1 MEKQLTDKINQV
13 KEKKRKI
20 KADKNQLL
28 DFVEESVQKQQA
40 EEAIKVKLQAQ
51 VRENEVVIKVHR
63 EEREVLIKD
72 KENLEDLIK
81 QTQQNAR

>member
-1 MEKQLTDKINQV
+1 M
-13 KEKKRKI
+13 
-20 KADKNQLL
+20 
-28 DFVEESVQKQQA
+28 QKQQA

-81 QTQQNAR
+81 QT

>member
-1 MEKQLTDKINQV
+1 M
-13 KEKKRKI
+13 
-20 KADKNQLL
+20 
-28 DFVEESVQKQQA
+28 QKQQA

-63 EEREVLIKD
+63 EERESLIND

-81 QTQQNAR
+81 QT

>member
-28 DFVEESVQKQQA
+28 DFVEESV
-40 EEAIKVKLQAQ
+40 
-51 VRENEVVIKVHR
+51 
-63 EEREVLIKD
+63 
-72 KENLEDLIK
+72 
-81 QTQQNAR
+81 